1 MKLTTLHERVI
12 NENAPGETDETRHY
26 KITGRPHQLD
36 ELEHL
41 LAWADHCGAIGHSGS
56 AKLWIDGD
64 GSARMKIVR
73 DANGEEIKLNLPDYD
88 SNNSSDP
95 ELSIGID

>member
-1 MKLTTLHERVI
+1 MKLTTLHERLI
-12 NENAPGETDETRHY
+12 NEDTSRVADETRYY

-73 DANGEEIKLNLPDYD
+73 DMEGEEAKLSLPDDYD
-88 SNNSSDP
+88 SNNSDP